1 MHGECPDMNKGTRK
15 TSEIQSEKTSDSQAA
30 RRTEDF
36 LGVTGDTE
44 LLEELKK
51 INDNV
56 KAREEEDRSSRPKI
70 QRVKPY
76 LLQNNKIKKHFIPRE
91 ISVGLIHAVSSRL
104 YKKELKLKLANRF
117 IERGGGKPDLFL
129 QEIKSKIQYLKTLP
143 DGYSDDSL
151 ARLLFLDGCAVLQ
164 FIHSYVLGELE
175 DFNINTT
182 QAAFIQQDLFL
193 FENQIPF
200 QVLTLLMA
208 VMHMDTTSY
217 KVSIIQ
223 FVHENSICGPN
234 NAFNYYRRRWNQ
246 QRIIEILDTTEP
258 VHLLD
263 LLRKVS
269 IFGSIKNVEDESD
282 ARKFLYQPKNC
293 LLSLANCF
301 SEKCPCIAYKL
312 EKRDCIEQRSL
323 RSVQELKSSGIT
335 MKLSNS
341 RSLKSVSF
349 ATHCLGI
356 FGHLKLPALNVNDS
370 TVRKL
375 LNLVAYELCL
385 DDKEIGCYSVTSYL
399 NFLDLLVD
407 TEQDV
412 KDLRTAR
419 ILRNAL
425 GSDAE
430 VAKLFNT
437 LGLTYLPKSN
447 EDHFERIHTK
457 IEEHYAKKCKIKMAQ
472 IYAAYLRNPWPT
484 LGFFLA
490 PTALLLTV
498 VQTWYAINPGKAKL
512 DCSSSSPIFASH
524 SLPLL
529 VKFFDS
535 FNLLLDSVRV
545 FDSISDRTG
554 DNYAS
559 WSRAMMIALSV
570 KNKLGFI
577 DGSITKPEGTDL
589 NLLSSWIRNN
599 NMVISWI
606 LNSVSKEI
614 SARSLFAEF
623 AFEIWFDFKDRFQQ
637 SNDPRIFQLR

>member
-1 MHGECPDMNKGTRK
+1 MHGECQDMNQGTTK
-15 TSEIQSEKTSDSQAA
+15 TSQIQSEKTSESQAKTSHDVRAAKTSKNQA
-30 RRTEDF
+30 RTGNLIDFQADQKTNQARTCKDVQAEVLRKDF
-36 LGVTGDTE
+36 LGVTKDEELLKELEEKNDTE
-44 LLEELKK
+44 
-51 INDNV
+51 
-56 KAREEEDRSSRPKI
+56 KAREEEEEERSSRAKI
-70 QRVKPY
+70 QRVMHY
-76 LLQNNKIKKHFIPRE
+76 LLQNNDKIIKHFAPRE
-91 ISVGLIHAVSSRL
+91 ISVGLLRAGNSKL
-104 YKKELKLKLANRF
+104 CKKELKLKLAKTF
-117 IERGGGKPDLFL
+117 IKRGGQTPVRFL
-129 QEIKSKIQYLKTLP
+129 TEIMSNIPELKTHFSKGVIP
-143 DGYSDDSL
+143 DGYNDDSL

-164 FIHSYVLGELE
+164 FIHSYVWDELE
-175 DFNINTT
+175 EFKINTT

-200 QVLTLLMA
+200 KVLTLLMG
-208 VMHMDTTSY
+208 VMHMDTTDEEWAMPSLY
-217 KVSIIQ
+217 KASIIQ
-223 FVHENSICGPN
+223 FVHENNICAPS
-234 NAFNYYRRRWNQ
+234 NAFNYYRRRWYRQ
-246 QRIIEILDTTEP
+246 MIGILDQIKP
-258 VHLLD
+258 LHLLD

-282 ARKFLYQPKNC
+282 ARKFLSDVFDQPKNC

-301 SEKCPCIAYKL
+301 SEKWSYIADKL
-312 EKRDCIEQRSL
+312 EKRECIEQRSL

-375 LNLVAYELCL
+375 LNLVAYETCL
-385 DDKEIGCYSVTSYL
+385 DDSERCYSVTSYL
-399 NFLDLLVD
+399 NFLDLLID

-472 IYAAYLRNPWPT
+472 IYASYLRNPWPT

-498 VQTWYAINPGKAKL
+498 VQTWYAINP
-512 DCSSSSPIFASH
+512 
-524 SLPLL
+524 
-529 VKFFDS
+529 
-535 FNLLLDSVRV
+535 R
-545 FDSISDRTG
+545 R
-554 DNYAS
+554 
-559 WSRAMMIALSV
+559 
-570 KNKLGFI
+570 
-577 DGSITKPEGTDL
+577 
-589 NLLSSWIRNN
+589 
-599 NMVISWI
+599 
-606 LNSVSKEI
+606 
-614 SARSLFAEF
+614 
-623 AFEIWFDFKDRFQQ
+623 
-637 SNDPRIFQLR
+637 